1 MKRAID
7 IILEKDRPMVS
18 VTPQTTIWE
27 ALQMMVA
34 DKIGAIVVKED
45 ENVVGIWTERDLMNN
60 IVQPDFDPKTA
71 KIQEYMSRDL
81 KTVNFDEPIYKLPDL
96 MLGLFIRHLFVVQEG
111 KIIGLLSIG
120 DVFRACLIERTRELE
135 SVSWEYY
142 ENWRWGRKR

>member
-60 IVQPDFDPKTA
+60 IVQPDFDSKTA
-71 KIQEYMSRDL
+71 KIQDYMSRDL

-96 MLGLFIRHLFVVQEG
+96 MLGLFIRHLFVVQESM
-111 KIIGLLSIG
+111 IIGLLSIG